1 MRFVFR
7 YRLSGVMMSSEH
19 ASVVMK
25 AIVMYVRVTTGTS
38 EYQLAFIVLAPPTAC
53 PPLSWCE
60 PAGCACLAVY
70 VAWLYV
76 RAWSWSGAPPP
87 TCSVRLAA
95 AGCTCRGRF
104 RFRLSVRILSRRRI
118 KLLNLF
124 NRWR

>member
-53 PPLSWCE
+53 PPLSGVSQ
-60 PAGCACLAVY
+60 PAVR
-70 VAWLYV
+70 AWLCMWPGCMYV
-76 RAWSWSGAPPP
+76 RAWS
-87 TCSVRLAA
+87 
-95 AGCTCRGRF
+95 
-104 RFRLSVRILSRRRI
+104 
-118 KLLNLF
+118 
-124 NRWR
+124 